1 MKTKWFRTNASTQ
14 WNKKDIKKVIKSLEN
29 KEIFLEST
37 TRKTTSQETT
47 FLRPL
52 MTVGLTLIE
61 KSTYTIS

>member
-1 MKTKWFRTNASTQ
+1 MTNASTQ
-14 WNKKDIKKVIKSLEN
+14 WDKKDIKKAIKSLEN